1 MDDQTKERWYQLCQL
16 AAAEQDP
23 QKLLALVTEISSLLE
38 AKERK
43 LRVVR
48 GAQPWNQPAES
59 DKHQDGAR
67 QPYRSREHSTES
79 ASQKQSKRSPS
90 NEGDKERE
98 PE

>member
-1 MDDQTKERWYQLCQL
+1 MTKRRSDGSSCVNLPLWNKTPE
-16 AAAEQDP
+16 
-23 QKLLALVTEISSLLE
+23 KLLALVTEISSLLE

-67 QPYRSREHSTES
+67 QPYRSREHSTKS
-79 ASQKQSKRSPS
+79 ASQKQSQRSPS